1 MRQSDNPINLLAI
14 KTRQLPCLPCVG
26 VVFWSKNHPWSEGMS
41 AGLLAKKISKIFQS
55 KGISVSQ
62 SKGISEN
69 EFSFASRCLECKNRT
84 VPDLERITIDCVVAP
99 KS

>member
-1 MRQSDNPINLLAI
+1 MPALRGSCFLYAWEYLTEKRSEIS
-14 KTRQLPCLPCVG
+14 QLKSYL
-26 VVFWSKNHPWSEGMS
+26 WSEWIGT
-41 AGLLAKKISKIFQS
+41 GWLTKIEI
-55 KGISVSQ
+55 SQ

-69 EFSFASRCLECKNRT
+69 EFSFANWCLECKNRT